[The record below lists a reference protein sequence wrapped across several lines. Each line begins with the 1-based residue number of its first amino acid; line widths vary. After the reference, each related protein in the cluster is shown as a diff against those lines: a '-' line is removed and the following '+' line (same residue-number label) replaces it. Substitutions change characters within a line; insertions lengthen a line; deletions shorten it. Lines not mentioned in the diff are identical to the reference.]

1 MRRLPS
7 NRHQRKKDR
16 TSTDHAGSIEKKGD
30 EVHSR
35 IVGLGYD
42 ENIKDADDIYAS
54 TPLFRI
60 LRIILCMALCRGWSI
75 RVGDIST
82 AFLHAAINA
91 TRILLRP
98 PSEFYPNKNI
108 LWRLKKA
115 MYGLRSSPKAWQD
128 HLASVLQRLGYI
140 RLTSEPNVLKHPDG
154 IAYMMC
160 YVDDLLFV
168 GETSEIDKI
177 FESIQQELLLRP
189 TGEASPG
196 KSINFLGRRITNNGD
211 SFDMTLEP
219 SYVDNI
225 LKETEMASCNS
236 ANTPGTS
243 ALKAN
248 IDDDELLSTGQ
259 HKAFRRIVGKLQW
272 LAYICPDMAYAIKEL
287 PRCIQQ
293 PCIRDQR
300 KLKHLIRYLAGTKHY
315 TFNIKPSLRIDKNYN
330 NPLDLNIFVD
340 SDWAGCAST
349 RKSTSG
355 FIIQFCGT
363 TIHYGSRTQSVV
375 ALSSAEAEFYAIGTG
390 CQEALFIRNF
400 IKEAFQH
407 NKLNIRIH
415 TDSSA
420 GKSMA
425 SRQGVSKKAKRIELK
440 FMFIQNLVQA
450 GIITIHKIPGKDNPA
465 DILTKYITQEVLRW
479 LLPNTGI
486 NANNN

>member
-1 MRRLPS
+1 MV
-7 NRHQRKKDR
+7 NQGVFEEITIEQATEEEKQNII
-16 TSTDHAGSIEKKGD
+16 GSRWVHREKGD
-30 EVHSR
+30 EVRSR

-54 TPLFRI
+54 TPLFSI
-60 LRIILCMALCRGWSI
+60 LRVILCLAIVRGWSV

-82 AFLHAAINA
+82 AFLHAALNA
-91 TRILLRP
+91 TGILLRP
-98 PSEFYPNKNI
+98 PSEFYQNKNI

-140 RLTSEPNVLKHPDG
+140 RLISEPNVFKHPDG
-154 IAYMMC
+154 IAYIMC

-168 GETSEIDKI
+168 GEQQEINKI

-196 KSINFLGRRITNNGD
+196 HPISFLGRKIIHRGD
-211 SFDMTLEP
+211 SFDIQLEP
-219 SYVDNI
+219 AYIDNI
-225 LKETEMASCNS
+225 LRETEMTKCNS

-243 ALKAN
+243 SMKAN
-248 IDDDELLSTGQ
+248 IDDDELLSKEEHQ
-259 HKAFRRIVGKLQW
+259 SYRRIVGKLQ
-272 LAYICPDMAYAIKEL
+272 
-287 PRCIQQ
+287 
-293 PCIRDQR
+293 CIRIGKNHSQ
-300 KLKHLIRYLAGTKHY
+300 
-315 TFNIKPSLRIDKNYN
+315 SLDI
-330 NPLDLNIFVD
+330 NIFVD

-363 TIHYGSRTQSVV
+363 TIHFGSRTQSVV

-400 IKEAFQH
+400 IKEAFGYH
-407 NKLNIRIH
+407 KFNIRIH

-425 SRQGVSKKAKRIELK
+425 SRQGVSKKAKHIELK

-450 GIITIHKIPGKDNPA
+450 GIVSIHKIPGKDNPS
-465 DILTKYITQEVLRW
+465 DILTKYITLEVLNW

-486 NANNN
+486 RAINH

>member
-1 MRRLPS
+1 MV
-7 NRHQRKKDR
+7 NQGVFEEITIEQATEEEKQNII
-16 TSTDHAGSIEKKGD
+16 GSRWVHREKGD
-30 EVHSR
+30 EVRSR

-54 TPLFRI
+54 TPLFSI
-60 LRIILCMALCRGWSI
+60 LRIILCMAICRDWAV

-82 AFLHAAINA
+82 AFLHADINA
-91 TRILLRP
+91 SGILLRP
-98 PSEFYPNKNI
+98 PSEFYSNKNI

-140 RLTSEPNVLKHPDG
+140 RLTSEPNVFKHPDG
-154 IAYMMC
+154 IAYIMC

-168 GETSEIDKI
+168 GEQQEINKI
-177 FESIQQELLLRP
+177 FASIQQELLLRP

-196 KSINFLGRRITNNGD
+196 KSIKD
-211 SFDMTLEP
+211 
-219 SYVDNI
+219 
-225 LKETEMASCNS
+225 
-236 ANTPGTS
+236 
-243 ALKAN
+243 
-248 IDDDELLSTGQ
+248 
-259 HKAFRRIVGKLQW
+259 HKSFRRIVGKLQW
-272 LAYICPDMAYAIKEL
+272 LAYIRPDMAYAIKEL
-287 PRCIQQ
+287 ARSIQQ
-293 PCIRDQR
+293 PSIRDQR

-315 TFNIKPSLRIDKNYN
+315 SFIIKPSLRIGRHHSQ
-330 NPLDLNIFVD
+330 PLDLNIFVD

-355 FIIQFCGT
+355 FIIQFCGA
-363 TIHYGSRTQSVV
+363 TIHFGSRTQSVV

-400 IKEAFQH
+400 IKEAFNH

-425 SRQGVSKKAKRIELK
+425 SRQGVSKKAKYIELK

-450 GIITIHKIPGKDNPA
+450 GIVSIHKIPGKDNPS
-465 DILTKYITQEVLRW
+465 DILTKYITAEVLRW

-486 NANNN
+486 SHINH